1 MAMRLHSKISV
12 VCLVAA
18 ILLSVGAFSQETHN
32 ITQPANSG
40 RSPALHET
48 VVLSDSMDAYF
59 PLALEIADRDGLR
72 LEPGIEKAIDRDPV
86 FLLWV
91 ISPGMLSEQILTE
104 LGIAMR
110 ERGSPVSVGFITGS
124 TMESARRLYLRKF
137 SYSSRHAA
145 IDALGETITQYSGD
159 TAAVMPLDST
169 SLQHALQNTSYLC
182 YSGHGG
188 GGYWRLSEE
197 MIFTFDDLESIP
209 SLVVTS
215 GGCQTFRPWDGA
227 SIAMAFT
234 DRGAAAYAGFL
245 FSPAPYCHFGFPEG
259 FPLRFTHP
267 EFPIGIVMALQNRG
281 SEKSYARF
289 PFYFLLGDPRIC
301 FQRDEP
307 YRLIEDQTSG
317 DERLLRFA
325 GAPKGFIP
333 VRIEGGA
340 AYSFIE
346 IEGVAA
352 AGRNDPFYNSKLQF
366 LDLCK
371 DRYLLFDHVGG
382 DFTIRLRNT
391 EPFLWTSKDALID
404 ALDHAFV
411 YLPTTGGILF
421 LLIVAASVLF
431 VAVVH
436 TVRSGGRARGFFAA
450 LTAGICVASWRGI
463 YALFR
468 VGRAS
473 IVSAPV
479 GFELRFVLA
488 SFILAGCGAFL
499 YFNVR
504 SRLWRIGA
512 VLVMTFPVWV
522 VSLFWAAGITYVN
535 LAGAVPRLGT
545 QIYSYTLSVMPA
557 VAFAAEC
564 LAILLLLRLLSRLFG
579 VRS

>member
-1 MAMRLHSKISV
+1 
-12 VCLVAA
+12 
-18 ILLSVGAFSQETHN
+18 
-32 ITQPANSG
+32 
-40 RSPALHET
+40 
-48 VVLSDSMDAYF
+48 
-59 PLALEIADRDGLR
+59 LALEIADRDGLR
-72 LEPGIEKAIDRDPV
+72 LEPGIEKAIDRGPV

-91 ISPGMLSEQILTE
+91 ISPGALSEQILTE
-104 LGIAMR
+104 LGMAMR

-159 TAAVMPLDST
+159 TVAVMPLDST
-169 SLQHALQNTSYLC
+169 SLQRVLQNTSYLC
-182 YSGHGG
+182 YTGHGG

-197 MIFTFDDLESIP
+197 MIFTFDDIEPIP
-209 SLVVTS
+209 PLVVTS
-215 GGCQTFRPWDGA
+215 GACQTFRPWEGP
-227 SIAMAFT
+227 SIAMTFT

-245 FSPAPYCHFGFPEG
+245 FSPAPYYHFGFPEG

-267 EFPIGIVMALQNRG
+267 DFPIGIVTALQNRG
-281 SEKSYARF
+281 GEKSYARF

-301 FQRDEP
+301 FQQEEP
-307 YRLIEDQTSG
+307 HRLIEDQTSG

-352 AGRNDPFYNSKLQF
+352 AGGSDPFYNSRLQF

-371 DRYLLFDHVGG
+371 DRYLLFDHAGG

-404 ALDHAFV
+404 AFDHAFV

-421 LLIVAASVLF
+421 LLIVTASVLF

-450 LTAGICVASWRGI
+450 LTAGICVASWRGL
-463 YALFR
+463 YAIFR

-473 IVSAPV
+473 IVSTPV
-479 GFELRFVLA
+479 GFESRFVLA
-488 SFILAGCGAFL
+488 SFLLAGCGAFL

-504 SRLWRIGA
+504 SRLWRMGA
-512 VLVMTFPVWV
+512 VLVSP
-522 VSLFWAAGITYVN
+522 SSA
-535 LAGAVPRLGT
+535 
-545 QIYSYTLSVMPA
+545 
-557 VAFAAEC
+557 
-564 LAILLLLRLLSRLFG
+564 SRSFC
-579 VRS
+579 S